1 MRTFASLRHRNYRLF
16 FSGQLVSLIGT
27 WLQSVAQSWLV
38 LQLTN
43 SALALGLVGAAG
55 GAPLLVLSPVGGV
68 VADRF
73 NKHRLIVGTQLS
85 FMVLALALATLTSL
99 HLVRAWHVMIFAAV
113 TGTVTAVDMPA
124 RQAFVVEMVGP
135 RDLMN
140 AIALNSTLFNAA
152 RVLGPALAGLLVVAV
167 GVAGCFYL
175 NGASYVAVIVALL
188 MMRLPP
194 LPPRRVTQ
202 SVTGE
207 LRAGVGYIRAR
218 GPLLALFGLLA
229 SVSLFA
235 SAYAVLLPVFAQ
247 DVLHTGA
254 AGFGWLTAS
263 GGVGALAAALV
274 VASRARPRYGLQL
287 LGGVGGLCLSLL
299 LLAVSPYFLL
309 SALALVGV
317 GFSMVTFSAT
327 ANTTI
332 QTLVDDEF
340 RGRVMGLYT
349 LVFVGLGPLSSLL
362 GGTLAHWWGVQ
373 VATMLTALLT
383 MLTAL
388 GVMARHWDLVRPRS

>member
-16 FSGQLVSLIGT
+16 FAGQLVSLIGT

-43 SALALGLVGAAG
+43 SALALGLVGAAA

-68 VADRF
+68 VADRLD
-73 NKHRLIVGTQLS
+73 KHRLIVGTQVS

-175 NGASYVAVIVALL
+175 NGASTRLLAPASVRDVLEAHFLNGDIYPKFLERPPQYPAL
-188 MMRLPP
+188 RLTVVEPYRAEEVDGYTV
-194 LPPRRVTQ
+194 LPVPVNHAIPATGYH
-202 SVTGE
+202 VTG
-207 LRAGVGYIRAR
+207 ADGK
-218 GPLLALFGLLA
+218 
-229 SVSLFA
+229 SLFYTGDTGA
-235 SAYAVLLPVFAQ
+235 GLTGCWEQVSPQLLIIEATMPGRYGSDAVRTGHLTPPALAGELAAFREKKGYLPRVLLVHTNPYLETEIAADAAQ
-247 DVLHTGA
+247 A
-254 AGFGWLTAS
+254 AKELGIPLAIAS
-263 GGVGALAAALV
+263 EG
-274 VASRARPRYGLQL
+274 
-287 LGGVGGLCLSLL
+287 
-299 LLAVSPYFLL
+299 
-309 SALALVGV
+309 
-317 GFSMVTFSAT
+317 M
-327 ANTTI
+327 
-332 QTLVDDEF
+332 TLEI
-340 RGRVMGLYT
+340 
-349 LVFVGLGPLSSLL
+349 
-362 GGTLAHWWGVQ
+362 
-373 VATMLTALLT
+373 
-383 MLTAL
+383 
-388 GVMARHWDLVRPRS
+388 